1 MGKGTFS
8 RGAMSR
14 RDFLKLSGA
23 GAVGATLLGGC
34 RESASSGGG
43 GDFPTRPIEVVVA
56 YEAGGG
62 TDVGARTLQP
72 YFEEE
77 LGESLNI
84 VNRPGGGGWVGWA
97 EIAQAAPDGYT
108 VGFINSPNFMT
119 GYLSPELGI
128 KEGLDSFS
136 PIGNQVTDYG
146 AIGINPE
153 DERFSDIDELMEYA
167 KQNRL
172 TASSTGVGSDDHYS
186 SLTLNDKYG
195 TKFEAVHTDGAAA
208 NITSVLGENIDVLFA
223 NVGELRPLHDDG
235 RLKVVAVMD
244 DRKERSEYLPDVP
257 TLSEAGYSGV
267 YSWSSRGLAGPSGLD
282 SAAKEILVG
291 AFERAIEKEGHLK
304 KLAKQGLEVDYR
316 APDAYREMLERDER
330 RTKDLGERY
339 IW

>member
-1 MGKGTFS
+1 
-8 RGAMSR
+8 MSR
-14 RDFLKLSGA
+14 RDFLMLGGA
-23 GAVGATLLGGC
+23 GVVGATMLGGC
-34 RESASSGGG
+34 RQSVSSSGGESN
-43 GDFPTRPIEVVVA
+43 FPSRPIEVVVA

-77 LGESLNI
+77 LGQSLNI
-84 VNRPGGGGWVGWA
+84 VNKPGGGGWVGWA
-97 EIAQAAPDGYT
+97 RIAQAAPDGYT

-119 GYLSPELGI
+119 GYLSPELDI
-128 KEGLDSFS
+128 EQKLEDFE

-146 AIGINPE
+146 AIGINPD

-167 KQNRL
+167 KENRL

-186 SLTLNDKYG
+186 SLTLNDQYA
-195 TKFEAVHTDGAAA
+195 TKFEAVHSDGAAA

-223 NVGELRPLHDDG
+223 NVGELKPLHDDG

-244 DRKERSEYLPDVP
+244 DRDRRSEYLPDVP

-267 YSWSSRGLAGPSGLD
+267 YSWSSRGLAGPAGLD
-282 SAAKEILVG
+282 PAAREKLVG
-291 AFERAIEKEGHLK
+291 AFRRAVEKKGHLD

-316 APDAYREMLERDER
+316 APDAYQEMLKRDEE
-330 RTKDLGERY
+330 RTKKLGDKY
-339 IW
+339 LW

>member
-1 MGKGTFS
+1 MGKGARS

-34 RESASSGGG
+34 RESVTSGSGNY
-43 GDFPTRPIEVVVA
+43 PTRPIEVIVA

-77 LGESLNI
+77 LGQSLNI
-84 VNRPGGGGWVGWA
+84 VNKPGGGGWVGWA
-97 EIAQAAPDGYT
+97 EIAQATPDGYT
-108 VGFINSPNFMT
+108 IGFINSPNFMT
-119 GYLSPELGI
+119 GYLNPKLDI
-128 KEGLDSFS
+128 KENLDSFS
-136 PIGNQVTDYG
+136 LIGNQVTDYG
-146 AIGINPE
+146 GIGINPE
-153 DERFSDIDELMEYA
+153 DKRFSNIDELIEYA

-195 TKFEAVHTDGAAA
+195 TKFEAVHTEGAAA
-208 NITSVLGENIDVLFA
+208 NITSVLGKNIDVLFA
-223 NVGELRPLHDDG
+223 NVGEMRPLHDDG

-257 TLSEAGYSGV
+257 TLSEAGYPGV
-267 YSWSSRGLAGPSGLD
+267 YSWSSRGLAGPAGLD
-282 SAAKEILVG
+282 PATKEVHVG
-291 AFERAIEKEGHLK
+291 AFERAIKKEGHLK
-304 KLAKQGLEVDYR
+304 KLADQGLEVDYR
-316 APDAYREMLERDER
+316 APDPYREMLERDEQ
-330 RTKDLGERY
+330 RTKKLGEKY